1 MAVFSQLNEARDLLF
16 RERKAPQAEESLR
29 PLMAQAKALSI
40 EEKRALYELMGLALR
55 AQGRFEEAAQL
66 YSQIDDYYQSGYC
79 AMLQGKTQAM
89 QKAWSKLLSL
99 RQNHW
104 CVSLY
109 GLISG
114 QLRTVPTIFQVRN
127 HMESDIANLIAAN
140 RTDYLE
146 NYLNYVDFLIQI
158 NLEAP
163 KFAGR
168 ALMNA
173 GWLDRAGKYLLQGQ
187 KALPNDP
194 EIYFHLGQY
203 SVALNHLKEARLML
217 KQCLL
222 ISPTYR
228 PASDLLETLTDNP
241 QESINS

>member
-16 RERKAPQAEESLR
+16 KERTAEKAEKSLR
-29 PLMAQAKALSI
+29 PLIGDSKTLPI
-40 EEKRALYELMGLALR
+40 EEQRALYELMGLSLR
-55 AQGRFEEAAQL
+55 AQSRFEEAAQL
-66 YSQIDDYYQSGYC
+66 YRQIEDYYQSGYC

-89 QKAWSKLLSL
+89 QQAWSKVLSQ

-109 GLISG
+109 GLITG

-127 HMESDIANLIAAN
+127 HMECDIANLIAAN
-140 RTDYLE
+140 RVDYLE
-146 NYLNYVDFLIQI
+146 NYLNYVDFLTQV

-168 ALMNA
+168 ALLNA
-173 GWLDRAGKYLLQGQ
+173 NWLERAGKYLLQGQ

-203 SVALNHLKEARLML
+203 SLALKHQKEARLML
-217 KQCLL
+217 NQCLL

-228 PASDLLETLTDNP
+228 PASDLLNNLIDDSV
-241 QESINS
+241 ESPPE

>member
-16 RERKAPQAEESLR
+16 RERKAPAAEKSLGPLMKQAKSFSAEE
-29 PLMAQAKALSI
+29 Q
-40 EEKRALYELMGLALR
+40 RALFELMGLALR
-55 AQGRFEEAAQL
+55 AQGRFVEAAEL
-66 YSQIDDYYQSGYC
+66 YTQVHDYYQSGYC

-89 QKAWSKLLSL
+89 QQAWSRVLSQ

-114 QLRTVPTIFQVRN
+114 QLRTVPTIFQIRN

-140 RTDYLE
+140 RVEYLE
-146 NYLNYVDFLIQI
+146 NYLNYVDFLTQV

-203 SVALNHLKEARLML
+203 SMASKHLKEARLML
-217 KQCLL
+217 NQCLL

-228 PASDLLETLTDNP
+228 PASDLLETLTDHSP
-241 QESINS
+241 ETH